1 MICTLSKHA
10 AEAEGWHD
18 ALMMDYRGQLA
29 EATGANLFLVKDG
42 VINTPTPDCFLNG
55 ITRQT
60 VMGLAAAR
68 GIKVVERAMFPDEL
82 ATADEIF
89 ITGSAAEVTAVGQI
103 VDYHYTVGPITRQ
116 LRADYEALV
125 RGNVKAVAA

>member
-10 AEAEGWHD
+10 AEAEGWND
-18 ALMMDYRGQLA
+18 ALMLDYRGQLA

-60 VMGLAAAR
+60 VMALAAKR
-68 GIKVVERAMFPDEL
+68 GIKVVERAMFPEEL
-82 ATADEIF
+82 ASADEIF
-89 ITGSAAEVTAVGQI
+89 ITGSAAEVTAIGQI
-103 VDYHYTVGPITRQ
+103 ADYHYTVGPITRQ
-116 LRADYEALV
+116 LRDDYEALV
-125 RGNVKAVAA
+125 RQPAKSAAA